1 MHLMSALQQ
10 RLIFGSL
17 DLINY
22 SKLPAVIRN
31 QSRDGISVG
40 SSFIEPFSNDCRKP
54 KPKRNQSNR
63 ALNFDSHSRKR
74 LYVTKLYQHEQRGS
88 VAKEWNFPPVILS
101 FRSEF
106 AVFRPKK
113 PSLSRSPSEKHEW
126 PIRTDTRIDHVT
138 TRRVSVD
145 RWPYLQWCSPRPR
158 TICGYTFRYCRL
170 RPFPLHGH
178 LLS

>member
-126 PIRTDTRIDHVT
+126 PL
-138 TRRVSVD
+138 VSITWRHD
-145 RWPYLQWCSPRPR
+145 E
-158 TICGYTFRYCRL
+158 
-170 RPFPLHGH
+170 FPLTADHIYSGA
-178 LLS
+178 LLVPGPSVGTRFVIVDFVHSLCMAI